1 MNDPKVLNLKHGGV
15 TGLAVTR
22 VFDGEDRSYIQK
34 KFPIF
39 EKHIF
44 TPPMQQ
50 PSTRNELFKILGVG
64 FGVAVTVG
72 GTIGTGILRKPGPI
86 AAQLGDPGLIMALW
100 VGVSLYA
107 FLGTL
112 CTIEL
117 GTSVPRA
124 GAWYVYAQRAFGNYA
139 GFVVGINSWLG
150 TCSALG
156 FGVYTMSEY
165 LALLMPSLAGYESY
179 VAAAIL
185 LALTVIHW
193 IGLALASSFQNVMS
207 LLKGI
212 GLFAFV
218 AVCYLYGNEV
228 TATEAQV
235 TTSKIIETG
244 SWIAPVVFSLQAIF
258 YTYDG
263 WHTAAYFSEE
273 DRDPSKNLPKSM
285 IGGVLVII
293 AIYLL
298 CNLAIL
304 HVLPMDRLAQ
314 SKLAAADAI
323 TLIFGAGSGKIVTLF
338 LMISILGIVN
348 AQLLFNP
355 RVLYSMS
362 RDGLF
367 LRSGVTVNQGGTPAV
382 AMLITSAVAITLIL
396 IGKDATE
403 KLSDIAT
410 FFFVLGYT
418 SGFASLLALRKKE
431 PHLPRPWKVPAYPFL
446 PILMLILSIAFLV
459 GAIVQDLPSSQY
471 ALLFLVIS
479 YPVYLLVSK
488 LNQ

>member
-1 MNDPKVLNLKHGGV
+1 M
-15 TGLAVTR
+15 
-22 VFDGEDRSYIQK
+22 
-34 KFPIF
+34 
-39 EKHIF
+39 
-44 TPPMQQ
+44 
-50 PSTRNELFKILGVG
+50 
-64 FGVAVTVG
+64 
-72 GTIGTGILRKPGPI
+72 
-86 AAQLGDPGLIMALW
+86 
-100 VGVSLYA
+100 
-107 FLGTL
+107 
-112 CTIEL
+112 
-117 GTSVPRA
+117 
-124 GAWYVYAQRAFGNYA
+124 
-139 GFVVGINSWLG
+139 
-150 TCSALG
+150 
-156 FGVYTMSEY
+156 
-165 LALLMPSLAGYESY
+165 
-179 VAAAIL
+179 
-185 LALTVIHW
+185 
-193 IGLALASSFQNVMS
+193 
-207 LLKGI
+207 
-212 GLFAFV
+212 
-218 AVCYLYGNEV
+218 YGNEV
-228 TATEAQV
+228 TVEEAQV
-235 TTSKIIETG
+235 ATSKIIETG
-244 SWIAPVVFSLQAIF
+244 SWIAPVIFSLQAIF

-323 TLIFGAGSGKIVTLF
+323 TLIFGEGSGKIVTLF

-367 LRSGVTVNQGGTPAV
+367 LKSGVTVNQGGTPAV

-431 PHLPRPWKVPAYPFL
+431 PDLPRPWKVPAYPFL
-446 PILMLILSIAFLV
+446 PVLMLILSIAFLA

-479 YPVYLLVSK
+479 YPVYLLVRK

>member
-1 MNDPKVLNLKHGGV
+1 M
-15 TGLAVTR
+15 A
-22 VFDGEDRSYIQK
+22 
-34 KFPIF
+34 
-39 EKHIF
+39 
-44 TPPMQQ
+44 TP
-50 PSTRNELFKILGVG
+50 SGKNELLKILGVG
-64 FGVAVTVG
+64 FGIAVTVG

-86 AAQLGDPGLIMALW
+86 AEQLGESWLIMLLW
-100 VGVSLYA
+100 AIVSLYA

-165 LALLMPSLAGYESY
+165 LALLIPGLTGYEPY

-185 LALTVIHW
+185 ITLTGIHA
-193 IGLALASSFQNVMS
+193 IGLALASTFQNIMS
-207 LLKGI
+207 VLKGI

-218 AVCYLYGNEV
+218 AICFIYGENV
-228 TATEAQV
+228 SAQAAAV
-235 TTSKIIETG
+235 TTSRIVETG
-244 SWIAPVVFSLQAIF
+244 SWLAPVIFSLQAIF

-263 WHTAAYFSEE
+263 WHTAAYFTEE
-273 DRDPSKNLPKSM
+273 DRDPAKNLPKSM
-285 IGGVLVII
+285 IGGVLLII

-304 HVLPMDRLAQ
+304 HVLPMDQLAQ
-314 SKLAAADAI
+314 SKLAASDAI
-323 TLIFGAGSGKIVTLF
+323 RLIFGEGTSKIVTIF

-367 LRSGVTVNQGGTPAV
+367 LKGGTRVNAGGTPAF
-382 AMLITSAVAITLIL
+382 AMLITSLVAVTLIL
-396 IGKDATE
+396 AGKDACE

-431 PHLPRPWKVPAYPFL
+431 PNLPRPWKVPAYPIL
-446 PILMLILSIAFLV
+446 PIFMLIASLAFLF
-459 GAIVQDLPSSQY
+459 GAIIQDIGSSKF

-479 YPVYLLVSK
+479 YPVFLVVK
-488 LNQ
+488 KANA

>member
-1 MNDPKVLNLKHGGV
+1 MITNIGV
-15 TGLAVTR
+15 TKR
-22 VFDGEDRSYIQK
+22 K
-34 KFPIF
+34 IF
-39 EKHIF
+39 LFSKSTLSLLF
-44 TPPMQQ
+44 MQQ

-86 AAQLGDPGLIMALW
+86 AAQLGEPWLIMSLW
-100 VGVSLYA
+100 VAVSLYA

-117 GTSVPRA
+117 GTSVPKA

-165 LALLMPSLAGYESY
+165 IALLIPALTGYEPY

-185 LALTVIHW
+185 VVLTGIHW

-207 LLKGI
+207 VLKGV
-212 GLFAFV
+212 GLFIFV
-218 AVCYLYGNEV
+218 AVCYIYGDEV
-228 TATEAQV
+228 SVADAQL
-235 TTSKIIETG
+235 TTSRIIETG
-244 SWIAPVVFSLQAIF
+244 SWIAPVIFSLQAIF

-285 IGGVLVII
+285 IGGVVLII

-304 HVLPMDRLAQ
+304 HILPMNELSQ

-323 TLIFGAGSGKIVTLF
+323 TLIFGEGSGKIVTLF

-367 LRSGVTVNQGGTPAV
+367 LKAGTMVNKGGTPAV
-382 AMLITSAVAITLIL
+382 SMLITSGVAITLIL

-418 SGFASLLALRKKE
+418 SGFASLLALRRKE
-431 PHLPRPWKVPAYPFL
+431 PLLPRPWKVPAYPLL
-446 PILMLILSIAFLV
+446 PIIMLLLSIAFLV
-459 GAIVQDLPSSQY
+459 SAIVQDLPSSQY
-471 ALLFLVIS
+471 ALLFLIIS
-479 YPVYLLVSK
+479 YPAYLLVTR
-488 LNQ
+488 LNK

>member
-1 MNDPKVLNLKHGGV
+1 M
-15 TGLAVTR
+15 A
-22 VFDGEDRSYIQK
+22 
-34 KFPIF
+34 
-39 EKHIF
+39 
-44 TPPMQQ
+44 Q

-64 FGVAVTVG
+64 FGIAVTIG

-86 AAQLGDPGLIMALW
+86 AAQLGEPWLIMTLW
-100 VGVSLYA
+100 AAVSLYA

-165 LALLMPSLAGYESY
+165 LALLIPRLVGYEAY
-179 VAAAIL
+179 AAAAIL
-185 LALTVIHW
+185 ILLTGIHW
-193 IGLALASSFQNVMS
+193 LGLALASSFQNVMS
-207 LLKGI
+207 VLKGV
-212 GLFAFV
+212 GLITFV
-218 AVCYLYGNEV
+218 IVCYVYGDEV
-228 TATEAQV
+228 TSLQAQQ

-244 SWIAPVVFSLQAIF
+244 SWIAPVIFSLQAIF

-273 DRDPSKNLPKSM
+273 DRDPTRNLPKSM
-285 IGGVLVII
+285 IGGVLLII
-293 AIYLL
+293 IIYLL

-304 HVLPMDRLAQ
+304 HVLPMHELSE

-323 TLIFGAGSGKIVTLF
+323 TLIFRTGSGKIVTLF

-367 LRSGVTVNQGGTPAV
+367 IPAGTRVNRGGTPAV
-382 AMLITSAVAITLIL
+382 AMLVTSAVATILIL
-396 IGKDATE
+396 IGKDACE

-410 FFFVLGYT
+410 FFFVMGYT

-431 PHLPRPWKVPAYPFL
+431 PELPRPWKVPAYPLL
-446 PILMLILSIAFLV
+446 PILMLVLSMAFLI
-459 GAIVQDLPSSQY
+459 GAIIQDLPSSQF
-471 ALLFLVIS
+471 ALLFMVIS
-479 YPVYLLVSK
+479 YPVFLLIRK
-488 LNQ
+488 ANQ

>member
-1 MNDPKVLNLKHGGV
+1 ML
-15 TGLAVTR
+15 

-39 EKHIF
+39 EKHISLRS
-44 TPPMQQ
+44 MQQ

-100 VGVSLYA
+100 IGVSLYA

-165 LALLMPSLAGYESY
+165 LALLIPSLAGYESY

-193 IGLALASSFQNVMS
+193 IGLALASSFQNIMS

-228 TATEAQV
+228 TVEEAQV

-304 HVLPMDRLAQ
+304 HVLPMDQLAQ

-367 LRSGVTVNQGGTPAV
+367 LKSGVTVNQGGTPAV
-382 AMLITSAVAITLIL
+382 AMLITSTVAITLIL

-446 PILMLILSIAFLV
+446 PVLMLILSIAFLV
-459 GAIVQDLPSSQY
+459 GAIIQDLPSSQY

-488 LNQ
+488 LNK

>member
-1 MNDPKVLNLKHGGV
+1 
-15 TGLAVTR
+15 
-22 VFDGEDRSYIQK
+22 
-34 KFPIF
+34 
-39 EKHIF
+39 
-44 TPPMQQ
+44 MQQ
-50 PSTRNELFKILGVG
+50 PAAKNELFKILGVG

-86 AAQLGDPGLIMALW
+86 AEQLGDYWLIMGLW
-100 VGVSLYA
+100 AAVSLYA

-117 GTSVPRA
+117 GTSMPKA
-124 GAWYVYAQRAFGNYA
+124 GAWYIYAQRAFGNYA

-165 LALLMPSLAGYESY
+165 LALLIPAFVGYEPY
-179 VAAAIL
+179 VAAGMLLIL
-185 LALTVIHW
+185 TGIHW
-193 IGLALASSFQNVMS
+193 IGLALASSFQNIMS
-207 LLKGI
+207 VLKGL
-212 GLFAFV
+212 GLFIFV
-218 AVCYLYGNEV
+218 AVCFIYGDEV
-228 TATEAQV
+228 TAEQAQL
-235 TTSKIIETG
+235 TTSKIVETG
-244 SWIAPVVFSLQAIF
+244 SWIAPVIFSLQAIF

-273 DRDPSKNLPKSM
+273 DRDPTKNLPRSM
-285 IGGVLVII
+285 IGGVLLII
-293 AIYLL
+293 IIYLL

-304 HVLPMDRLAQ
+304 HVLPMNELSQ
-314 SKLAAADAI
+314 SKLAAADSI
-323 TLIFGAGSGKIVTLF
+323 RLIFGEGSGKIVTLF

-367 LRSGVTVNQGGTPAV
+367 FRGGTAVNKGGTPAV

-431 PHLPRPWKVPAYPFL
+431 PELPRPWKVPAYPIL
-446 PILMLILSIAFLV
+446 PIIMLILSIAFLV
-459 GAIVQDLPSSQY
+459 GAVIQDLASTQY

-479 YPVYLLVSK
+479 YPAYLLVSR
-488 LNQ
+488 LNR

>member
-1 MNDPKVLNLKHGGV
+1 MAAS
-15 TGLAVTR
+15 TGKT
-22 VFDGEDRSYIQK
+22 
-34 KFPIF
+34 
-39 EKHIF
+39 
-44 TPPMQQ
+44 
-50 PSTRNELFKILGVG
+50 ELFKILGVG
-64 FGVAVTVG
+64 FGIAVTLG
-72 GTIGTGILRKPGPI
+72 GTVGTGILRKPGPI
-86 AAQLGDPGLIMALW
+86 AAQLGEPWLIMTLW
-100 VGVSLYA
+100 GIVSLYA

-117 GTSVPRA
+117 GTSVPKA

-165 LALLMPSLAGYESY
+165 LALLIPSLVGYEPY
-179 VAAAIL
+179 VAASIL
-185 LALTVIHW
+185 ITLSGIHW
-193 IGLALASSFQNVMS
+193 LGLALASIFQNVMS
-207 LLKGI
+207 VLKGV

-218 AVCYLYGNEV
+218 AICYIYGQEISPEQM
-228 TATEAQV
+228 TL
-235 TTSKIIETG
+235 TTSRIIQGG

-263 WHTAAYFSEE
+263 WHTAAYFTEE

-285 IGGVLVII
+285 IGGVLLII

-304 HVLPMDRLAQ
+304 YILPMGQLSQ

-323 TLIFGAGSGKIVTLF
+323 RLIFGEGSGKIVTLF

-367 LRSGVTVNQGGTPAV
+367 LKGGTRVNSGGTPSLAMPVTAV
-382 AMLITSAVAITLIL
+382 VAITLIL
-396 IGKDATE
+396 VGKEACE

-410 FFFVLGYT
+410 FFFVLGYA
-418 SGFASLLALRKKE
+418 SGFASLLALRRNE
-431 PHLPRPWKVPAYPFL
+431 PLLPRPWKVPAYPIL
-446 PILMLILSIAFLV
+446 PIIMLVASIAFLV
-459 GAIVQDLPSSQY
+459 SAVVQDLPSSKF
-471 ALLFLVIS
+471 ALLFLVVS
-479 YPVYLLVSK
+479 YPVYLLVRK
-488 LNQ
+488 LND

>member
-1 MNDPKVLNLKHGGV
+1 MITNIGV
-15 TGLAVTR
+15 TKR
-22 VFDGEDRSYIQK
+22 K
-34 KFPIF
+34 IF
-39 EKHIF
+39 LFSKSTLSLLF
-44 TPPMQQ
+44 MQQ

-86 AAQLGDPGLIMALW
+86 AAQLGEPWLIMSLW
-100 VGVSLYA
+100 VAVSLYA

-117 GTSVPRA
+117 GTSVPKA

-165 LALLMPSLAGYESY
+165 IALLIPALTGYEPY

-185 LALTVIHW
+185 VVLTGIHW

-207 LLKGI
+207 VLKGV
-212 GLFAFV
+212 GLFIFV
-218 AVCYLYGNEV
+218 AVCYIYGDEV
-228 TATEAQV
+228 SVADAQL
-235 TTSKIIETG
+235 TTSRIIETG
-244 SWIAPVVFSLQAIF
+244 SWIAPVIFSLQAIF

-285 IGGVLVII
+285 IGGVVLII

-304 HVLPMDRLAQ
+304 HILPMNELSQ

-323 TLIFGAGSGKIVTLF
+323 TLIFGEGSGKIVTLF

-367 LRSGVTVNQGGTPAV
+367 LKAGTIVNKGGTPAV
-382 AMLITSAVAITLIL
+382 SMLITSGVAITLIL

-418 SGFASLLALRKKE
+418 SGFASLLALRRKE
-431 PHLPRPWKVPAYPFL
+431 PLLPRPWKVPAYPLL
-446 PILMLILSIAFLV
+446 PIIMLLLSIAFLV
-459 GAIVQDLPSSQY
+459 SAIVQDLPSSQY
-471 ALLFLVIS
+471 ALLFLIIS
-479 YPVYLLVSK
+479 YPAYLLVTR
-488 LNQ
+488 LNK

>member
-1 MNDPKVLNLKHGGV
+1 
-15 TGLAVTR
+15 
-22 VFDGEDRSYIQK
+22 
-34 KFPIF
+34 
-39 EKHIF
+39 
-44 TPPMQQ
+44 MQQ
-50 PSTRNELFKILGVG
+50 PAARNELFKILGVG
-64 FGVAVTVG
+64 FGIAVTVG
-72 GTIGTGILRKPGPI
+72 GTVGTGILRKPGPI
-86 AAQLGDPGLIMALW
+86 AAQLGDPWLIMGLW
-100 VGVSLYA
+100 LAVSLYA

-117 GTSVPRA
+117 GTSMPRA
-124 GAWYVYAQRAFGNYA
+124 GAWYVYARRAFGDYA

-165 LALLMPSLAGYESY
+165 LALLLSPLAGYEPY

-185 LALTVIHW
+185 LILTIIHW

-207 LLKGI
+207 VLKGV
-212 GLFAFV
+212 GLFIFV
-218 AVCYLYGNEV
+218 AVCYIYGDEI
-228 TATEAQV
+228 TSEQAHA
-235 TTSKIIETG
+235 TTSRIISTG

-273 DRDPSKNLPKSM
+273 DRDPSRNLPRSM
-285 IGGVLVII
+285 IGGVLLII

-304 HVLPMDRLAQ
+304 HILPMNELSQ

-323 TLIFGAGSGKIVTLF
+323 RLIFGEGSGKIVTLF

-367 LRSGVTVNQGGTPAV
+367 LKAGTTVNKGGTPAV
-382 AMLITSAVAITLIL
+382 AMLITSGIAILLIL
-396 IGKDATE
+396 IGKDACE

-410 FFFVLGYT
+410 FFFVLGYA

-431 PHLPRPWKVPAYPFL
+431 PLLPRPWKVPAYPFL
-446 PILMLILSIAFLV
+446 PVLMLIVSLAFLV
-459 GAIVQDLPSSQY
+459 SAVIQDLPSSQF
-471 ALLFLVIS
+471 ALLFMIIS
-479 YPVYLLVSK
+479 YPAYLLVSR
-488 LNQ
+488 LNR

>member
-1 MNDPKVLNLKHGGV
+1 M
-15 TGLAVTR
+15 A
-22 VFDGEDRSYIQK
+22 QA
-34 KFPIF
+34 
-39 EKHIF
+39 
-44 TPPMQQ
+44 
-50 PSTRNELFKILGVG
+50 STKNELFKILGVG
-64 FGVAVTVG
+64 FGIAVTVG

-86 AAQLGDPGLIMALW
+86 AAQLGEPWLIMTLW
-100 VGVSLYA
+100 GAVSLYA

-117 GTSVPRA
+117 GTSVPKA

-165 LALLMPSLAGYESY
+165 LALLLPYLAGYEPY

-185 LALTVIHW
+185 LTLSGIHW
-193 IGLALASSFQNVMS
+193 MGLALASTFQNVMS
-207 LLKGI
+207 VVKGV

-218 AVCYLYGNEV
+218 AICYIYGQEISPG
-228 TATEAQV
+228 QMQL
-235 TTSKIIETG
+235 TTSRIIEGG

-263 WHTAAYFSEE
+263 WHTAAYFTEE
-273 DRDPSKNLPKSM
+273 DRDPTKNLPKSM
-285 IGGVLVII
+285 IGGVLLII

-304 HVLPMDRLAQ
+304 YVLPMNELSQ

-323 TLIFGAGSGKIVTLF
+323 RLIFGECSGKIVTLF

-367 LRSGVTVNQGGTPAV
+367 LKGGTRVNKGGTPSYL
-382 AMLITSAVAITLIL
+382 MPITSAVAIALIL
-396 IGKDATE
+396 IGKEACE

-410 FFFVLGYT
+410 FFFVLGYA
-418 SGFASLLALRKKE
+418 SGFASLLALRKNE
-431 PHLPRPWKVPAYPFL
+431 PLLPRPWKVPAYPVL
-446 PILMLILSIAFLV
+446 PVVMLILSLAFLV
-459 GAIVQDLPSSQY
+459 SAVVQDLPSSKF
-471 ALLFLVIS
+471 ALLFLVVS
-479 YPVYLLVSK
+479 YPVYLLVRK
-488 LNQ
+488 LNR

>member
-1 MNDPKVLNLKHGGV
+1 
-15 TGLAVTR
+15 
-22 VFDGEDRSYIQK
+22 
-34 KFPIF
+34 
-39 EKHIF
+39 
-44 TPPMQQ
+44 MQQ
-50 PSTRNELFKILGVG
+50 PRNELFKILGVG

-86 AAQLGDPGLIMALW
+86 AAQLGESWLIMTLW
-100 VGVSLYA
+100 AAVSLYA

-165 LALLMPSLAGYESY
+165 LALLIPSLVGYEPY

-185 LALTVIHW
+185 LTLSIIHW
-193 IGLALASSFQNVMS
+193 IGLALASSFQNIMS

-218 AVCYLYGNEV
+218 AVCYIYGNEV
-228 TATEAQV
+228 TVEEARM
-235 TTSKIIETG
+235 TTSRIIETG
-244 SWIAPVVFSLQAIF
+244 SWIAPVIFSLQAIF

-304 HVLPMDRLAQ
+304 HVLPMDKLSQ

-323 TLIFGAGSGKIVTLF
+323 TMIFGAGSGKIVTLF
-338 LMISILGIVN
+338 LMVSILGIVN

-367 LRSGVTVNQGGTPAV
+367 LKSGVTVNQGGTPAV
-382 AMLITSAVAITLIL
+382 AMLITSGVAITLIL
-396 IGKDATE
+396 IGKDTCE

-418 SGFASLLALRKKE
+418 SGFASLLALRRKE
-431 PHLPRPWKVPAYPFL
+431 PDLPRPWKVPAYPFL
-446 PILMLILSIAFLV
+446 PILMLVLSLVFLV
-459 GAIVQDLPSSQY
+459 GAVVQDLPSSQY
-471 ALLFLVIS
+471 ALLFMVIS
-479 YPVYLLVSK
+479 YPAYLLVSR
-488 LNQ
+488 LNR

>member
-1 MNDPKVLNLKHGGV
+1 M
-15 TGLAVTR
+15 T
-22 VFDGEDRSYIQK
+22 
-34 KFPIF
+34 
-39 EKHIF
+39 
-44 TPPMQQ
+44 Q
-50 PSTRNELFKILGVG
+50 PSAKNELLKILGVG
-64 FGVAVTVG
+64 FGIAVTVG

-86 AAQLGDPGLIMALW
+86 AAQLGESWLIMLLW
-100 VGVSLYA
+100 VAVSLYA

-117 GTSVPRA
+117 GTSVPKA

-165 LALLMPSLAGYESY
+165 LALLIPKLTGYEPY

-185 LALTVIHW
+185 LVLTCIHW
-193 IGLALASSFQNVMS
+193 IGLALASSFQNIMS
-207 LLKGI
+207 VLKGI
-212 GLFAFV
+212 GLFVFV
-218 AVCYLYGNEV
+218 AVCYIYGDEV
-228 TATEAQV
+228 TAEQARN
-235 TTSKIIETG
+235 TTSQIISTG
-244 SWIAPVVFSLQAIF
+244 SWIAPVIFSLQAIF

-273 DRDPSKNLPKSM
+273 DKDPSKNLPKSM
-285 IGGVLVII
+285 IGGVLLII

-298 CNLAIL
+298 CNMAIL
-304 HVLPMDRLAQ
+304 HILPMSELAQ

-323 TLIFGAGSGKIVTLF
+323 RLIFGEGSGKIVTLF

-367 LRSGVTVNQGGTPAV
+367 LPAGTNVNTGGTPAV
-382 AMLITSAVAITLIL
+382 AMLITSAVAVFLIL
-396 IGKDATE
+396 IGKEACE

-418 SGFASLLALRKKE
+418 SGFASLLALRRNE
-431 PHLPRPWKVPAYPFL
+431 PSLPRPWKVPAYPVL
-446 PILMLILSIAFLV
+446 PVVMLLCSLAFLV
-459 GAIVQDLPSSQY
+459 GAVVQDLASSQY

-479 YPVYLLVSK
+479 YPAFLFVRKV
-488 LNQ
+488 NR

>member
-1 MNDPKVLNLKHGGV
+1 
-15 TGLAVTR
+15 
-22 VFDGEDRSYIQK
+22 
-34 KFPIF
+34 
-39 EKHIF
+39 
-44 TPPMQQ
+44 MQQ
-50 PSTRNELFKILGVG
+50 PAAKNELFKILGVG
-64 FGVAVTVG
+64 FGIAVTVG
-72 GTIGTGILRKPGPI
+72 GTVGTGILRKPGPI
-86 AAQLGDPGLIMALW
+86 AAQLGDPWLIMGLW
-100 VGVSLYA
+100 LAVSLYA

-117 GTSVPRA
+117 GTSMPRA
-124 GAWYVYAQRAFGNYA
+124 GAWYVYARRAFGDYA

-165 LALLMPSLAGYESY
+165 LALLLSPLAGYEPY
-179 VAAAIL
+179 VAASIL
-185 LALTVIHW
+185 LILTIIHW
-193 IGLALASSFQNVMS
+193 IGLALASSFQNIMS
-207 LLKGI
+207 VLKGV
-212 GLFAFV
+212 GLFIFV
-218 AVCYLYGNEV
+218 AVCYIYGNEI
-228 TATEAQV
+228 TSEQATL
-235 TTSKIIETG
+235 TTSRIMSTG

-273 DRDPSKNLPKSM
+273 DRDPSRNLPRSM
-285 IGGVLVII
+285 IGGVLLII

-304 HVLPMDRLAQ
+304 HILPMNELSQ

-323 TLIFGAGSGKIVTLF
+323 RLIFGEGSGKIVTLF

-367 LRSGVTVNQGGTPAV
+367 LKAGSSVNKGGTPAA
-382 AMLITSAVAITLIL
+382 AMLTTSAVAIFLIL
-396 IGKDATE
+396 IGKDACE

-410 FFFVLGYT
+410 FFFVLGHA

-431 PHLPRPWKVPAYPFL
+431 PLLPRPWKVPAYPFL
-446 PILMLILSIAFLV
+446 PALMLLISLAFLASAV
-459 GAIVQDLPSSQY
+459 VQDLPSSQF
-471 ALLFLVIS
+471 ALLFMIIS
-479 YPVYLLVSK
+479 YPAYLLVSRF
-488 LNQ
+488 NR